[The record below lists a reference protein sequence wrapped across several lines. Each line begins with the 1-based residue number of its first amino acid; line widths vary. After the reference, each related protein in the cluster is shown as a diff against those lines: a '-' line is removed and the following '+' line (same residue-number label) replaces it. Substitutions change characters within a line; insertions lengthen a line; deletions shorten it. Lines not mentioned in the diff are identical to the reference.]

1 MDYCVLCISVVL
13 LVADV
18 TAHSLFMLSSDPGQI
33 RQKVRTI
40 YHTHKQEMSRLPVQ
54 VPVLRSS
61 SIRPNFHEQFV
72 LPSRER
78 MVREQTR
85 LADLSLGAIKRICT
99 STGSTVYE
107 LLDKPNWQEALRTQ
121 FGEDCQDLS
130 ANLTCNHLSR
140 FRTIDASCNNLLR
153 PTWGMAGRQQ
163 KRYLRPMYQDGI
175 SSPRRVGK
183 DGLPLPSARLVSN
196 IVHSPRGFGRQDCSL
211 SAMVMQWG
219 QFLDHDIVGTPVLKK
234 DNGSSYECCGADSS
248 FEGCFPVQ
256 IPPND
261 DHFEGT
267 CMNMVRSAP
276 AVGPNCVIGVR
287 EQMNKVTS
295 YIDASAVYGSSW
307 EEEDYLRAKTRGLLK
322 EGDNRLLPPSGKDNC
337 IKRTEAD
344 VCMTAGDDR
353 PNVVPS
359 LGAIHTLF
367 MREHNRIAAMLGV
380 LNRFWSDERIYQ
392 ETRKIMSALLQHITY
407 NEYLPL
413 ILGKGIMEYY
423 DILPK
428 TEFFETSV
436 YNMSTNA
443 GIANVF
449 AVAAFRFGHSQIP
462 SIQTFLG
469 PKETYRHDFRIES
482 TYHRPYFAQ
491 FNSGQGVEDVLRWL
505 IKDPQPETNRA
516 FVRGVRDQLFLQNN
530 VSLDLAAINIQRGRD
545 HGVAP
550 YNSWRRWCGLGRA
563 RHFGLGPDGLV
574 HHDQA
579 SARLLQRTYR
589 DPDDIDVL
597 TGAISERHLKGAS
610 VGPTFACIIGYQFRE
625 LKVGDRFWYERAHPI
640 TGFTERQLRSIKQM
654 RLSKI
659 LCENFNITPLQKN
672 VFLLPNIKD
681 KPRRQVPCHSLP
693 DLDIRA
699 WQDYSY
705 VEGSSNGQ

>member
-1 MDYCVLCISVVL
+1 MDDCLLIVSSIL
-13 LVADV
+13 LVV
-18 TAHSLFMLSSDPGQI
+18 GVNAHSLFMLSSDPGQI
-33 RQKVRTI
+33 RQQVRTI

-54 VPVLRSS
+54 TQDVRPSH
-61 SIRPNFHEQFV
+61 IRPNFHEQFV

-78 MVREQTR
+78 MIRKQTR
-85 LADLSLGAIKRICT
+85 LADLSLGAIKQICT

-107 LLDKPNWQEALRTQ
+107 LLEKPSWQEAIRTE
-121 FGEDCQDLS
+121 FGHDCQDLS
-130 ANLTCNHLSR
+130 ANLTCNPLSR
-140 FRTIDASCNNLLR
+140 FRTIDGSCNNPFN
-153 PTWGMAGRQQ
+153 PTWGMAATQQ
-163 KRYLRPMYQDGI
+163 KRYLRPVYHDGI
-175 SSPRRVGK
+175 NSPRLMGR

-196 IVHSPRGFGRQDCSL
+196 VVHSSGGFVRQDCHL

-219 QFLDHDIVGTPVLKK
+219 QFLDHDLVGTPVLKK

-248 FEGCFPVQ
+248 FDGCFPVD

-276 AVGPNCVIGVR
+276 AVGPECTIGVR

-295 YIDASAVYGSSW
+295 YIDASAVYGSSR
-307 EEEDYLRAKTRGLLK
+307 EEEDFLRIKTRGLLK
-322 EGDNRLLPPSGKDNC
+322 EGENRMLPPSGKDNC
-337 IKRTEAD
+337 IQRTSDD

-380 LNRFWSDERIYQ
+380 LNRFWDDERIYQ
-392 ETRKIMSALLQHITY
+392 ETRRIMSALIQHITY
-407 NEYLPL
+407 FEYLPL
-413 ILGKGIMEYY
+413 ILGKRIMEYY
-423 DILPK
+423 DILPNI
-428 TEFFETSV
+428 ESLEASV
-436 YNMSTNA
+436 YNTSTNA

-462 SIQTFLG
+462 SIQTFIG
-469 PKETYRHDFRIES
+469 PRESYRRDFRIES

-491 FNSGQGVEDVLRWL
+491 FNNGQGAEDVLRWL
-505 IKDPQPETNRA
+505 VKDSQPETNRV
-516 FVRGVRDQLFLQNN
+516 FVRGVRDQLFLRNN
-530 VSLDLAAINIQRGRD
+530 VSLDLAAINIQRSRD

-550 YNSWRRWCGLGRA
+550 YNSWRKWCGLDSV
-563 RHFGLGPDGLV
+563 RHFGVGQDGLV
-574 HHDQA
+574 HHDPDT
-579 SARLLQRTYR
+579 ARLLQRAYR

-597 TGAISERHLKGAS
+597 TGAISERRIKGAS
-610 VGPTFACIIGYQFRE
+610 VGPTFACIIGYQFKE
-625 LKVGDRFWYERAHPI
+625 LKMGDRFWYERAHPI
-640 TGFTERQLRSIKQM
+640 TGFTDRQLRSIRRM

-672 VFLLPNIKD
+672 VFLLPDSRGKS
-681 KPRRQVPCHSLP
+681 KSTHPVPCHSLP

-699 WQDYSY
+699 WQDYRYGDSK
-705 VEGSSNGQ
+705 